1 MSNALIPSAFLFR
14 YSSLCRRVSGTTL
27 DAAANLSPEHRVPS
41 FGSLDR
47 PGDLERPGGRG
58 FADLRIGWN
67 DLGLFLSLHVSGKRQ
82 PLWCRSSRIEDSDG
96 LQIWIDTRDTHNV
109 HRASRF
115 CHRIAFLAGGAGRR
129 LDEPGAAVLAINR
142 AKESPRPIS
151 EGAIKVASQI
161 GADGYRLRAHIP
173 ARVLTGYDPT
183 EHPKLGFFYVVID
196 RELGWQTYS
205 LGPEFPIFEDPSLWG
220 TLELDK
226 TELD

>member
-14 YSSLCRRVSGTTL
+14 YSSPCRRVTGKTL
-27 DAAANLSPEHRVPS
+27 DAAGKLGPEHRVPS

-58 FADLRIGWN
+58 FADLRVAWN
-67 DLGLFLSLHVSGKRQ
+67 DEGLYVSLQVTGKRQ

-96 LQIWIDTRDTHNV
+96 LQLWIDTRDTHNV

-129 LDEPGAAVLAINR
+129 LDEPGAALLAINR
-142 AKESPRPIS
+142 ARESPRPIPD
-151 EGAIKVASQI
+151 GAIKVASQI
-161 GADGYRLRAHIP
+161 NTDGYRLHAQIP
-173 ARVLTGYDPT
+173 GQTLTGFDPS
-183 EHPKLGFFYVVID
+183 EHPKLGFYYVVID

-205 LGPEFPIFEDPSLWG
+205 LGPEFPVFEDPSLWG
-220 TLELDK
+220 TLELG
-226 TELD
+226 